1 MARCERSTLG
11 SGPGRLPEAVQVSS
25 FESPVTDTERPGVG
39 AAVQQATGGP
49 RWRYRPRNVLGR
61 PEELDR
67 FRSRLSEGL
76 RIGHGLGASF
86 RIEFDSGIGGGIAV
100 SSEGPV
106 AGRWFGRVLAGA
118 YDHHRWALSESG
130 ARPHPVLLRIGAPI
144 LSWPHPLRSGFEPS
158 SWGDSIAL
166 GMGALP
172 PGLRLVWTLAAA
184 ASPRAPIPLAA
195 GRPMAVASAAGVL
208 VRAPGPIT
216 ETERRWRDRWEEQQ
230 QALRWV
236 ATVSI
241 LSGPVVPARGAIDRV
256 TEVIQSVTRSSGG
269 NGIRFR
275 PASRWWAARP
285 RPFVLT
291 EPELLGLLPSPE
303 CVVGE
308 VPRTPAR
315 FRRGLVVGRADIG
328 TLLELRLDPQEGR
341 HLAML
346 GETGMGKSTLLTALA
361 RQVGA
366 RHGVVLLDPVGD
378 TGRALLSSLDPETR
392 KRTVWV
398 SPAES
403 PIGLNA
409 LAGGENG
416 NEAPGPRQV
425 ADLVQALR
433 RVRSGRYA
441 ESAYW
446 GPRIEDVVTR
456 ALLAA
461 GTIPGGTLAD
471 ALQLLEAPERHR
483 SPVAGEAGAA
493 WRDLRLQARE
503 RPEETDGARR
513 LLYEVVGNSVLTR
526 LLCERRPRWSSA
538 ELLIDGRITVVTGD
552 AATIGEGSARQ
563 LLSMYLA
570 LLWSGILARSR
581 PTKTFVILDEAQWF
595 GNEALSEM
603 LNIGRRFNI
612 HLVLATQAL
621 GSLNENVRQAIATNV
636 ADFILFRGSPD
647 DAREF
652 GRIARSVSPEELMSL
667 GRGEAILLRGK
678 AGRFDRL
685 RTPIG
690 FPTGVDPEVLR
701 GIARSSMARFGPRI
715 ERWTEATMEERP
727 RAPPRQVSRPH
738 GIDAAAR
745 TLLEQIAGKPDGA
758 LVRVHLSTLRE
769 GSDDDALRALGAA
782 LGREGILHLHSRD
795 EAGPYWELRPGAV
808 RARLLPAM
816 RMRSAGAVRPA

>member
-1 MARCERSTLG
+1 
-11 SGPGRLPEAVQVSS
+11 
-25 FESPVTDTERPGVG
+25 
-39 AAVQQATGGP
+39 
-49 RWRYRPRNVLGR
+49 
-61 PEELDR
+61 
-67 FRSRLSEGL
+67 
-76 RIGHGLGASF
+76 
-86 RIEFDSGIGGGIAV
+86 
-100 SSEGPV
+100 
-106 AGRWFGRVLAGA
+106 
-118 YDHHRWALSESG
+118 
-130 ARPHPVLLRIGAPI
+130 
-144 LSWPHPLRSGFEPS
+144 
-158 SWGDSIAL
+158 
-166 GMGALP
+166 
-172 PGLRLVWTLAAA
+172 
-184 ASPRAPIPLAA
+184 
-195 GRPMAVASAAGVL
+195 MAVAPAGGVL

-241 LSGPVVPARGAIDRV
+241 RSGPVVPARGAIDRV

-275 PASRWWAARP
+275 PPSRWWAARP

-315 FRRGLVVGRADIG
+315 FRRELVVGRAEVG

-341 HLAML
+341 HLAVL

-378 TGRALLSSLDPETR
+378 TGRALLSSLDPEAR

-416 NEAPGPRQV
+416 NDAPGPRHV

-441 ESAYW
+441 ESTYW
-446 GPRIEDVVTR
+446 GPRIEDVLTR

-461 GTIPGGTLAD
+461 VTIPGGTLAD
-471 ALQLLEAPERHR
+471 ALQLLEAPERHP

-493 WRDLRLQARE
+493 WRDLRLRTRE

-538 ELLIDGRITVVTGD
+538 ELLTEGRITVVTGD
-552 AATIGEGSARQ
+552 AATIGEGAARQ

-603 LNIGRRFNI
+603 LDIGRRFNI

-621 GSLNENVRQAIATNV
+621 GSLNESVRQAIATNV

-690 FPTGVDPEVLR
+690 SPARVDPEVL
-701 GIARSSMARFGPRI
+701 GEIARSSMVRFAPRS
-715 ERWTEATMEERP
+715 ERRTEATLQKPSRTAPP
-727 RAPPRQVSRPH
+727 RAPEPH
-738 GIDAAAR
+738 STDAAVKA
-745 TLLEQIAGKPDGA
+745 LLEQIAGKPDGE
-758 LVRVHLSTLRE
+758 LVRVHLGTLRE
-769 GSDDDALRALGAA
+769 GNDDDALRALGAT
-782 LGREGILHLHSRD
+782 LGRDGILHRHGRD
-795 EAGPYWELRPGAV
+795 EAGGFWELRPGEV
-808 RARLLPAM
+808 RATLLPVV
-816 RMRSAGAVRPA
+816 GADAFVRCRESRLQANRVSLKDTIK

>member
-1 MARCERSTLG
+1 
-11 SGPGRLPEAVQVSS
+11 
-25 FESPVTDTERPGVG
+25 
-39 AAVQQATGGP
+39 
-49 RWRYRPRNVLGR
+49 
-61 PEELDR
+61 
-67 FRSRLSEGL
+67 
-76 RIGHGLGASF
+76 
-86 RIEFDSGIGGGIAV
+86 
-100 SSEGPV
+100 
-106 AGRWFGRVLAGA
+106 
-118 YDHHRWALSESG
+118 
-130 ARPHPVLLRIGAPI
+130 
-144 LSWPHPLRSGFEPS
+144 
-158 SWGDSIAL
+158 
-166 GMGALP
+166 
-172 PGLRLVWTLAAA
+172 
-184 ASPRAPIPLAA
+184 
-195 GRPMAVASAAGVL
+195 MAVAPAAGVL

-241 LSGPVVPARGAIDRV
+241 RSGPVVPARAAIDRV
-256 TEVIQSVTRSSGG
+256 TEVIQSVTRSPGG

-308 VPRTPAR
+308 APRTPAR
-315 FRRGLVVGRADIG
+315 FRRELVVGRADIG

-513 LLYEVVGNSVLTR
+513 LLYEVAGNSVLTR

-552 AATIGEGSARQ
+552 AATIVEGSARQ

>member
-1 MARCERSTLG
+1 MALA
-11 SGPGRLPEAVQVSS
+11 PA
-25 FESPVTDTERPGVG
+25 
-39 AAVQQATGGP
+39 
-49 RWRYRPRNVLGR
+49 
-61 PEELDR
+61 
-67 FRSRLSEGL
+67 
-76 RIGHGLGASF
+76 
-86 RIEFDSGIGGGIAV
+86 SGI
-100 SSEGPV
+100 P
-106 AGRWFGRVLAGA
+106 
-118 YDHHRWALSESG
+118 
-130 ARPHPVLLRIGAPI
+130 
-144 LSWPHPLRSGFEPS
+144 
-158 SWGDSIAL
+158 
-166 GMGALP
+166 
-172 PGLRLVWTLAAA
+172 
-184 ASPRAPIPLAA
+184 
-195 GRPMAVASAAGVL
+195 

-216 ETERRWRDRWEEQQ
+216 ETERHWRDRWEEQQ

-236 ATVSI
+236 ATVS
-241 LSGPVVPARGAIDRV
+241 LRSGPVVPARAAIDRV

-308 VPRTPAR
+308 VPRTPSR
-315 FRRGLVVGRADIG
+315 FRRELVVGRADVG
-328 TLLELRLDPQEGR
+328 TLLELRLHPQEGR
-341 HLAML
+341 HIAVL

-361 RQVGA
+361 RQLGA

-392 KRTVWV
+392 KRAVWV

-409 LAGGENG
+409 LAGGEGG

-456 ALLAA
+456 ALLTA
-461 GTIPGGTLAD
+461 GAIPGGTLAD
-471 ALQLLEAPERHR
+471 ALKLLETPERHR

-493 WRDLRLQARE
+493 WRDLRLRTRE

-513 LLYEVVGNSVLTR
+513 LLHEIVGNSVLTP
-526 LLCERRPRWSSA
+526 LLCEPRPRWSA
-538 ELLIDGRITVVTGD
+538 ADLLIDGRITVVTGD
-552 AATIGEGSARQ
+552 VATIGEGAARQ
-563 LLSMYLA
+563 LLSLYLA

-603 LNIGRRFNI
+603 LNIGRRFNV
-612 HLVLATQAL
+612 HLVVATQTL

-667 GRGEAILLRGK
+667 RRGEAILLRGK

-685 RTPIG
+685 RTPTG
-690 FPTGVDPEVLR
+690 SPCGVDPEVLR
-701 GIARSSMARFGPRI
+701 GIARSSMARFAPRS
-715 ERWTEATMEERP
+715 ESWTEATIEKRP
-727 RAPPRQVSRPH
+727 RAAPVEASRPR
-738 GIDAAAR
+738 GIDAAVK
-745 TLLEQIAGKPDGA
+745 TLLEQIAGKPDGE

-769 GSDDDALRALGAA
+769 GSDDDALRALGAT
-782 LGREGILHLHSRD
+782 LGREGVLHLHSRD
-795 EAGPYWELRPGAV
+795 EAGTYWELRPGAV
-808 RARLLPAM
+808 RATLLPAM
-816 RMRSAGAVRPA
+816 RTRPADAVGSVCERTA